1 MSIAKFLN
9 NFFEKSEEDLIAKK
23 YNVSFE
29 RGLSVDGLCVGDFNY
44 LAQSYS
50 RNNLVE
56 IAELLNMSKENRL
69 IVSAIIEEEMHKDSS
84 TGNYREKVTNAKMNF
99 ENFSKIIKAINN
111 YADDVQQ

>member
-9 NFFEKSEEDLIAKK
+9 NFFEKSEEDSIAKK
-23 YNVSFE
+23 YNISFE
-29 RGLSVDGLCVGDFNY
+29 RGLSVDGLCVADFNY

-50 RNNLVE
+50 RHNLVE
-56 IAELLNMSKENRL
+56 IVELLNMSKENRL

-99 ENFSKIIKAINN
+99 ENFSKVIKAINN
-111 YADDVQQ
+111 YADDVQH